1 MENVTVVKHPLAQR
15 NLARLRDK
23 NTDRGAFRRA
33 LADVAMFLGYEATR
47 DLATKPTTVE
57 TPLATCPARELKRGV
72 ALAPILR
79 AGLGMLDP
87 VLQIIPEAA
96 VGFIGLKRD
105 EVSLEPVSYYA
116 NVPDDLRA
124 YDVILMDPMLATGGS
139 AIAAL
144 DLLRERKAKRLRMI
158 NLLAAPEG
166 IRNVRK
172 RYPDLPIFTA
182 AVDKKLNDI
191 GYIVPGLGDAGDR
204 QFNG

>member
-47 DLATKPTTVE
+47 DLATRPTTVE
-57 TPLATCPARELKRGV
+57 TPLASCKARELKRKV
-72 ALAPILR
+72 LLAPILR

-87 VLQIIPEAA
+87 VLQIIPEAE

-105 EVSLEPVSYYA
+105 EVSLNPVSYYL

-139 AIAAL
+139 SIAAL
-144 DLLRERKAKRLRMI
+144 DLLRERKARRLRMI

-166 IRNVRK
+166 IRNVRNHH
-172 RYPDLPIFTA
+172 PDLPIYTA
-182 AVDKKLNDI
+182 AVDKKLNEV

>member
-172 RYPDLPIFTA
+172 HYPDLPIFTA

>member
-1 MENVTVVKHPLAQR
+1 MDNVTVVDHPLVQR
-15 NLARLRDK
+15 SLARLRDK
-23 NTDRGAFRRA
+23 DTDRGAFRRA

-47 DLATKPTTVE
+47 DLATRPVTVK
-57 TPLATCPARELKRGV
+57 TPLAPCKARELKRD
-72 ALAPILR
+72 ALLAPILR

-87 VLQIIPEAA
+87 VLQILPEAQ

-105 EVSLEPVSYYA
+105 EATLNPVSYYS
-116 NVPDDLRA
+116 NVPADLRMH
-124 YDVILMDPMLATGGS
+124 DVILMDPMLATGGS

-158 NLLAAPEG
+158 NLLASPEG

-172 RYPDLPIFTA
+172 HYPDLPIFTA
-182 AVDKKLNDI
+182 AIDKKLNEI

>member
-57 TPLATCPARELKRGV
+57 TPLATCQARELKRGV

-87 VLQIIPEAA
+87 VLQILPEAA

>member
-87 VLQIIPEAA
+87 VLQILPEAA